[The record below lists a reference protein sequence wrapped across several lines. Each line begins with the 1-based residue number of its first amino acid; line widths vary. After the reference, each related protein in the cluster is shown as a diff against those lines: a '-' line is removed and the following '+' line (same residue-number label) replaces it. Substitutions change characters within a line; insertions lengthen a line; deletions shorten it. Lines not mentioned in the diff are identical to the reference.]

1 MFSVSQKIY
10 QNLKKSETAIC
21 YRININDNHGR
32 SFWFRV
38 LRGIYTYF
46 AYLLYPLPANQNVT
60 ITHICHMIREINYTS
75 LLICWFN
82 PSTFSLISA
91 VSIRYCSTNFGGTLL
106 KGGGGSKLRNFQC
119 LYMSIRVVNP
129 LDWYN
134 TI

>member
-1 MFSVSQKIY
+1 MFSVSQKISKF
-10 QNLKKSETAIC
+10 KKSETAIC
-21 YRININDNHGR
+21 YRININDYHGR
-32 SFWFRV
+32 YFDSGFCVGYIRT
-38 LRGIYTYF
+38 LHIYC
-46 AYLLYPLPANQNVT
+46 PPPPPNKNVT

-91 VSIRYCSTNFGGTLL
+91 VSIRYCSTNFGRRLL